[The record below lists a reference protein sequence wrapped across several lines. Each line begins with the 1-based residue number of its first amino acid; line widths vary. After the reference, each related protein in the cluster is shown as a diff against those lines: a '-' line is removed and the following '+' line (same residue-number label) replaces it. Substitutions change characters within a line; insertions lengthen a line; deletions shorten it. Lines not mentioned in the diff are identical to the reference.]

1 MGNCVSSDDSVISHR
16 NNQPSKTFS
25 SNIQRLP
32 INENTGQNK
41 MKKFKLISHI
51 ELINFTSKAEV
62 IR

>member
-1 MGNCVSSDDSVISHR
+1 MGNCGSSDDSVISLR
-16 NNQPSKTFS
+16 NNQQSQTS
-25 SNIQRLP
+25 ASNIQRLT
-32 INENTGQNK
+32 INENAGQNK

>member
-1 MGNCVSSDDSVISHR
+1 MGNCGSSDDSVIPLR
-16 NNQPSKTFS
+16 NDQPSQTS
-25 SNIQRLP
+25 ASNIKHLP